1 MSALTLS
8 NVRIQLRHGT
18 AAAWATANPTLAE
31 GEVGIE
37 LVTGKIKFGDGGTP
51 WNTLAYANAGPADTD
66 ALPEGATNLYYTAAR
81 FNSAFA
87 GKTTTDLSEGTNL
100 YYTNA
105 RADARIAAATI
116 TESQVTGLVSDLAAK
131 DAVLTF
137 SSPLSR
143 SVNTISIPVA
153 SSSQNG
159 YLASADW
166 TTFNNKVGT
175 ARSISTSSPL
185 TGGGDLS
192 ADRTISFSNQNAN
205 LVLAGP
211 TTGGAAGPTFRSL
224 VAADIPSLSAT
235 YLPLA
240 GGTMTGALLF
250 TDNAVD
256 VGDATHRARNVYAGT
271 QFLAASG
278 STSAPGFGFA
288 SGVNY
293 GWYFVSGDSTAYGVG
308 NGNTVC
314 GLGNGTFRVYT
325 TFGFSPSA
333 GSVSDLIMSRE
344 GAAILQLGQD
354 SATPIAQTLK
364 GPDARAGTDSNTVG
378 GDLTLAAGRSTGT
391 GLGGSLYFATSPAG
405 STGTAANA
413 LVNRLCIKSTG
424 IISVGTGFTS
434 ADPALKKSSTT
445 LKCRLADDSADAPF
459 TCGDFTIGGGTAVKK
474 VLSATAVLDFGNTL
488 AQTDSDLTVTVTG
501 AALGDV
507 VILGVPNGSTQTGSC
522 FSAWVSATDTV
533 TVRFSVYGLTA
544 KDPASGTYRI
554 TVIQF

>member
-271 QFLAASG
+271 QFLAADG
-278 STSAPGFGFA
+278 TTSNPGLSFA
-288 SGVNY
+288 STTGR
-293 GWYFVSGDSTAYGVG
+293 GFRLSGTSLFFVTGGSD
-308 NGNTVC
+308 
-314 GLGNGTFRVYT
+314 RI
-325 TFGFSPSA
+325 GFSSGGSDFGTTALFWGSA
-333 GSVSDLIMSRE
+333 LGVQDLILGRE
-344 GAAILQLGQD
+344 GAAILQLGTD